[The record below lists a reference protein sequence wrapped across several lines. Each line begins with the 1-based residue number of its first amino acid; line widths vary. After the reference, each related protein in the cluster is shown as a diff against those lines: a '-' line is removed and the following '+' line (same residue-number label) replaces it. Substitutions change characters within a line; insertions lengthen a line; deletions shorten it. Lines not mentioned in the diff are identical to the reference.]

1 MRTKAQ
7 NGWKKNHSGS
17 ALGWSTDSV
26 RTEPW
31 LPVENGHTEGCGIFR
46 NEILICLIFVLTRAD
61 DDTCRHSGVKWECR
75 SHGNAIRRPLSNRR
89 PHSSR
94 RFQLASQVQSP
105 PALSPSS
112 DFNWYFSIINF
123 FFQQSSIFHVQ
134 FEAFVNQFDCWAET
148 APREKGGNVAES
160 FISFL
165 DFFLP
170 LLSRIGAA
178 FSR

>member
-1 MRTKAQ
+1 M
-7 NGWKKNHSGS
+7 GEKKNHSGS

-31 LPVENGHTEGCGIFR
+31 LPVENGHREGCGIFR
-46 NEILICLIFVLTRAD
+46 NEILICLISVLTRAD
-61 DDTCRHSGVKWECR
+61 DDTCRHSGVKWERR

-112 DFNWYFSIINF
+112 DFIWYFSIINF
-123 FFQQSSIFHVQ
+123 FFPTKFHLSRTIWSIRQSI
-134 FEAFVNQFDCWAET
+134 
-148 APREKGGNVAES
+148 RLLGGNGATGKRWQRCRVFY
-160 FISFL
+160 FISWFL
-165 DFFLP
+165 
-170 LLSRIGAA
+170 AA
-178 FSR
+178 SPFQNRCCVFSLGK